1 MKAMGMKV
9 AEVKHHQVGLTDLDS
24 RFEPWAGG
32 PLDAFAT
39 EPVEYASVELPELDQ
54 FAKDVA
60 YVEAVTVL
68 ARHVAQRAREGNP
81 DAIAGAVML
90 AAICRDALGKCESL
104 VSQGQNLVGALPARL
119 ANPQYAPIADDVLLA
134 AKDSLASA
142 TAALAN
148 LAGIISDLSGLGDAE
163 SDL

>member
-1 MKAMGMKV
+1 M
-9 AEVKHHQVGLTDLDS
+9 
-24 RFEPWAGG
+24 
-32 PLDAFAT
+32 
-39 EPVEYASVELPELDQ
+39 DQ

-60 YVEAVTVL
+60 YVQAVTVL

-81 DAIAGAVML
+81 DAVAGAVML
-90 AAICRDALGKCESL
+90 AAICQDALGKCKSL

-142 TAALAN
+142 AAALAN

-163 SDL
+163 SDI